1 MCNLHAV
8 HPPQYLIP
16 TLAMFKLILT
26 LQAHQRGMT
35 FPRYTF
41 ISHYW
46 WSEFWWTDQTDS
58 FCSVQQLTEAIF
70 MSLAVDHFPTPSD
83 EEMRAPTDVGYVS
96 RYN

>member
-1 MCNLHAV
+1 
-8 HPPQYLIP
+8 
-16 TLAMFKLILT
+16 MFKLILT